1 MSEQSL
7 KGKKLLILAGGPNL
21 VTLVKRARDLGV
33 HTIVTDY
40 YDLETSPAKK
50 IADEYWDISWS
61 DIDQLEKRCREEHVE
76 GITTGYS
83 ETPVEMCIELCE
95 RLKLPCYCTRE
106 QLEFTRDKVRFKEVC
121 RKTGVPTVPEFQ
133 SIEDVGDKDFPVIVK
148 PVDRAG
154 SIGVGIA
161 RDKTELYKVH
171 KYAMEMSYCK
181 QVIIEKYISGTK
193 IDAYYEIR
201 EGQITLLTTDDVINA
216 AENGYERVVQSSWL
230 LPSRVHNLISEKS
243 DAAFRKLLQFLKI
256 RNGYIF
262 FSGFEYEG
270 EIMFFE
276 AGFRLC
282 GGHWYEY
289 LQKKGM
295 VNNLDIFI
303 YHALTGRTDNIPV
316 LGEVNEKL
324 KCVDINIYAKEG
336 TIGKIKGLEEIA
348 QMEDCYFTLL
358 TGHVGQVCKADRAIL
373 DKIAMF
379 YFCSESPGRLKEDVK
394 QAYSLLEI
402 KDVNGEDMIYDRI
415 DANVIS
421 SWWEN
426 EQEEKSYEL

>member
-1 MSEQSL
+1 MSEQVL

-21 VTLVKRARDLGV
+21 VTLVKRARYLGI

-40 YDLETSPAKK
+40 YDLDTSPAKK

-61 DIDQLEKRCREEHVE
+61 DIDQLERKCREEHVN

-83 ETPVEMCIELCE
+83 ETPVEACIELCE
-95 RLKLPCYCTRE
+95 RLQLPCYCTRE

-121 RKTGVPTVPEFQ
+121 RKNGVPTVQEFK
-133 SIEDVGDKDFPVIVK
+133 SIEDVNDGDFPVIVK

-161 RDKTELYKVH
+161 GNQKELYKVYE
-171 KYAMEMSYCK
+171 YAMEMSYCK

-216 AENGYERVVQSSWL
+216 ADNGYERVVQSSWL
-230 LPSRVHNLISEKS
+230 LPSRVHTLILEKA
-243 DAAFRKLLQFLKI
+243 DDAFRRLLRFLKI

-270 EIMFFE
+270 EVMFFE

-316 LGEVNEKL
+316 LGEVNETL

-336 TIGKIKGLEEIA
+336 TIAEIEGLEEIA
-348 QMEDCYFTLL
+348 AMEDCCFTLL
-358 TGHVGQVCKADRAIL
+358 TGHVGQVCKADKAIL

-379 YFCSESPGRLKEDVK
+379 YFCSESPKQLQEDVK
-394 QAYSLLEI
+394 QAYALLKI
-402 KDVNGEDMIYDRI
+402 NGVNGEDMIYDRI
-415 DANVIS
+415 DPEVIS

-426 EQEEKSYEL
+426 KQEEKSDEL